1 MPSGAVVWTSLIV
14 SIAGY
19 EAYCIR
25 SGHADEL
32 LSRVLDRARAKHP
45 VANVACR
52 AAVIATALHLCRAYP
67 KRYARYDP
75 FALLRLT

>member
-25 SGHADEL
+25 SERKDEL

-45 VANVACR
+45 VANVAILATI
-52 AAVIATALHLCRAYP
+52 AATSLHLARAVP
-67 KRYARYDP
+67 SRFDV
-75 FALLRLT
+75 FALLHIA